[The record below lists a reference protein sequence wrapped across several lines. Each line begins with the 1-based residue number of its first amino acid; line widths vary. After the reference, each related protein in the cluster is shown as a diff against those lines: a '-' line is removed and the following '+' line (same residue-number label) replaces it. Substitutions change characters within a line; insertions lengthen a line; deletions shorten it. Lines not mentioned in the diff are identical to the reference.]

1 MGVSNCSKVQVLA
14 DAADED
20 TTLSTHTSQPGTL
33 TMKQLTLSL
42 LLLATTALAQAQAQ
56 VTITDAWVR
65 GTVPMQQA
73 SGAFMQLSAAKD
85 TRLIAVKSAVANV
98 VEIHEMVMDNN
109 VMKMRQVPGVD
120 IVPGQVL
127 QLKPGGYHV
136 MLIELKQ
143 QLKGGDMVP
152 ITLVFEDTATKKQFT
167 QEVEAPVTA
176 LGAGNMP
183 MKH

>member
-1 MGVSNCSKVQVLA
+1 
-14 DAADED
+14 
-20 TTLSTHTSQPGTL
+20 
-33 TMKQLTLSL
+33 MKKLTLSL
-42 LLLATTALAQAQAQ
+42 IFLATAAVAQAQ

-73 SGAFMQLSAAKD
+73 SGAFMQLSAEKD
-85 TRLIAVKSAVANV
+85 TRLIAAKSAMANV

-109 VMKMRQVPGVD
+109 IMKMRQIPGLD
-120 IVPGQVL
+120 IVPGRVL
-127 QLKPGGYHV
+127 ALKPGGYHV

-143 QLKGGDMVP
+143 QLKGGDVVP

-167 QEVEAPVTA
+167 QEVQAPVTA

>member
-1 MGVSNCSKVQVLA
+1 MKK
-14 DAADED
+14 
-20 TTLSTHTSQPGTL
+20 L
-33 TMKQLTLSL
+33 TFSL
-42 LLLATTALAQAQAQ
+42 ILMATTALVQAQ
-56 VTITDAWVR
+56 VTVSDAWVR

-73 SGAFMQLSAAKD
+73 SGAFMQLSADKD
-85 TRLIAVKSAVANV
+85 TRLIAAKSPVANV

-109 VMKMRQVPGVD
+109 IMKMRQVPGLD
-120 IVPGQVL
+120 IVPGRVL
-127 QLKPGGYHV
+127 ELKPGGYHV

-143 QLKGGDMVP
+143 QLKGGDVVP

-167 QEVEAPVTA
+167 QEVQAPVTA